1 MAELDEPSPQQLFEE
16 ARASQG
22 RGEHAQAVEL
32 LRRVVEQ
39 GGDWETRFRYA
50 NSLAVEGQIE
60 QAYEVWREVVAL
72 PEWNPSQVQGELA
85 GQFTEAMRHVSF
97 ETTVDA
103 DDPKSAYLQAKVA
116 QLFDQPDVVKH
127 ALIKTLTRG
136 HDYEDTLEWLMRLF
150 QQEGQY
156 DEALKLVEPLLMQAP
171 QSPALNY
178 WAGELSHQTG
188 RTAVAVRILA
198 NAVKLDPAR
207 WQGQARL
214 AEIYAAQHRFEEADV
229 AYQAA
234 LRLQPDDFDLIMGS
248 VEAAKRLYQFDR
260 ALELLEKATQLKPGD
275 LQVQIEFAQLCFQMG
290 AMARAVPGLELG
302 LRASPEDPQLLANL
316 ARAYYGTGQYDKA
329 APMLAKAL
337 QTTPDGEL
345 AYLCARS
352 LAELKQRP
360 QALEALKKAVE
371 LSPDR
376 PQYQASLGKELL
388 SLGQTEEALKALAAA
403 ADLEPK
409 NAMAQLNVAGV
420 YKKVGQ
426 TSSAMDSYLRAS
438 AIEPERV
445 DVHLQI
451 GVLGLTCDRL
461 EEAANAFI
469 EVLRLSPAP
478 HPMALA
484 GVAQIY
490 QRRGLSDVAVDFY
503 RQALQ
508 ANPGMSAAAQAVS
521 VIFAKDKDIE
531 GLLVFLTD
539 LLDFFKS
546 RPDDARALFST
557 FSSYLESKGLIG
569 FCTEISAL
577 FAERFPS
584 PEAFAER
591 SRLFMLRAEQLQ
603 SKGDAI
609 RAYHIL
615 QRLHG
620 FEPKPELAVR
630 LEAMRTALGAALESR
645 PEPPATPAPTAEAVL
660 DSMSPPAPAAVA
672 VEAPPAEEQPKEE
685 AKAEAEAEAEEP
697 SPEAAPNGE
706 QAPSEPRAELAQP
719 EPLPQPEFQPAVEP
733 AAEPAIEEADVAA
746 PEETPTPVPTE
757 PVEESALPSVV
768 EAEAETGNTE
778 FESPIET
785 QPTQPLENPADAQ
798 PAPPLEGA
806 TEASPAPHLEEPT
819 EASPA
824 PHLEDPLDAQPA
836 AELDSSAEPDPEP
849 EPVPTSENTDEPA
862 SVSEPEESPESA
874 PSDTSQTQP
883 ENESEPSE
891 QAATLANLEDPVNAQ
906 PAPHHEEPTE
916 ANPAPHFEDP
926 VNAQPA
932 AELDSSAEPE
942 PEPEPVPASEN
953 TDEPAPLSEPEEDPD
968 TVLSEAGQTQPENE
982 AEPSE
987 QAAPFD
993 HLPEAD
999 TPSEP
1004 EQDEPTSEKEAVVES
1019 PGSVPELEPT
1029 VATPASEPVP
1039 LATATEPEAEAQA
1052 QLTTDSVEVVVPPES
1067 FDPPEVA
1074 QPDPEPEIQP
1084 EPVSVVSPAEQPS
1097 PLPAPPP
1104 PSRFVRERFFE
1115 LRAHSHRP
1123 TQQHL
1128 WERSL
1133 GEYLLA
1139 SASSRA
1145 YKQPREIDEDT
1156 ADELC
1161 DIYLDSAKILRDAGW
1176 LEQACTTLSTALL
1189 YNPQHQAVAD
1199 ELEETVLEWVEF
1211 LDEEEAY
1218 EQALMLLEGQ
1228 WERRPGDKL
1237 RSRARALFGG
1247 WANAM
1252 RQEGDHYGAEAL
1264 EAHWATRMQYWE
1276 ALRSQWSARAASPW
1290 PPSWQ
1295 ESE

>member
-1 MAELDEPSPQQLFEE
+1 MAELDEPSPQQLLEE

-22 RGEHAQAVEL
+22 RGEHAEAVEL
-32 LRRVVEQ
+32 LRRVIEQ
-39 GGDWETRFRYA
+39 GGDWEARFRYA
-50 NSLAVEGQIE
+50 NSLAVEGQTE

-72 PEWNPSQVQGELA
+72 PEWDPSQVQGELA

-116 QLFDQPDVVKH
+116 QLFEQPDVVKH
-127 ALIKTLTRG
+127 ALIKTLTRH
-136 HDYEDTLEWLMRLF
+136 HDHEDTLEWLMRLF

-156 DEALKLVEPLLMQAP
+156 EEALKLVEPLLMQAP

-198 NAVKLDPAR
+198 NAVKLDPDR

-214 AEIYAAQHRFEEADV
+214 AEIYASQHRFEEADM

-234 LRLQPDDFDLIMGS
+234 LRLNPDDFDLVMGS

-290 AMARAVPGLELG
+290 AMAKAVPGLELG
-302 LRASPEDPQLLANL
+302 LRASPEDPLLSANL
-316 ARAYYGTGQYDKA
+316 ARAYYGTRQYEKA

-388 SLGQTEEALKALAAA
+388 SLGQTEEALTALAAA
-403 ADLEPK
+403 ASLEPE
-409 NAMAQLNVAGV
+409 NAMAQLTVAGL

-461 EEAANAFI
+461 EEAATAFI

-490 QRRGLSDVAVDFY
+490 QRRGLSEVAVDFY

-508 ANPGMSAAAQAVS
+508 ASPGMSAAAQAVC

-539 LLDFFKS
+539 LLNFFKS
-546 RPDDARALFST
+546 RPDDARALVST

-569 FCTEISAL
+569 FCTEIAAL
-577 FAERFPS
+577 FAEHFPS
-584 PEAFAER
+584 PEAFAQR
-591 SRLFMLRAEQLQ
+591 SRLFILRAEQLQ
-603 SKGDAI
+603 SKGDAV

-620 FEPKPELAVR
+620 FEPKPELVVR
-630 LEAMRTALGAALESR
+630 LEAMRTALGAA
-645 PEPPATPAPTAEAVL
+645 PAATTEAVL
-660 DSMSPPAPAAVA
+660 DNILPPAPPAAT
-672 VEAPPAEEQPKEE
+672 VEAPPSQDQPKE
-685 AKAEAEAEAEEP
+685 KAEEP
-697 SPEAAPNGE
+697 SPEPAPTSE
-706 QAPSEPRAELAQP
+706 QAPSELRTVLAQP
-719 EPLPQPEFQPAVEP
+719 EPSQQPAVEESEVPFPMPASESPMPEISTPDAPNQPELQP
-733 AAEPAIEEADVAA
+733 AAEPASAPVSEEGDVAVLN
-746 PEETPTPVPTE
+746 ETPARIPTE
-757 PVEESALPSVV
+757 LVEESALPSAI
-768 EAEAETGNTE
+768 EAEVENGDHE
-778 FESPIET
+778 PVPGFESPVDTQPSEGPPTPNFEGPIET
-785 QPTQPLENPADAQ
+785 
-798 PAPPLEGA
+798 
-806 TEASPAPHLEEPT
+806 SPAPHLEEPAVAKP
-819 EASPA
+819 AS
-824 PHLEDPLDAQPA
+824 EF
-836 AELDSSAEPDPEP
+836 ESSAETGLTPPP
-849 EPVPTSENTDEPA
+849 ENTTETEL
-862 SVSEPEESPESA
+862 SEPEKGPDTA
-874 PSDTSQTQP
+874 LSDISQTQP
-883 ENESEPSE
+883 ENESDPSDQAPAFAHLSEADAPSE
-891 QAATLANLEDPVNAQ
+891 QEQQEPTSEPVAELAQDATSAIEVPRSPETTLATKTETLATEF
-906 PAPHHEEPTE
+906 EEPLATETE
-916 ANPAPHFEDP
+916 AV
-926 VNAQPA
+926 VNEPGSIA
-932 AELDSSAEPE
+932 PE
-942 PEPEPVPASEN
+942 PEPPVTTS
-953 TDEPAPLSEPEEDPD
+953 TSEPAP
-968 TVLSEAGQTQPENE
+968 
-982 AEPSE
+982 PSTK
-987 QAAPFD
+987 P
-993 HLPEAD
+993 
-999 TPSEP
+999 
-1004 EQDEPTSEKEAVVES
+1004 
-1019 PGSVPELEPT
+1019 
-1029 VATPASEPVP
+1029 
-1039 LATATEPEAEAQA
+1039 EPEAQA
-1052 QLTTDSVEVVVPPES
+1052 N
-1067 FDPPEVA
+1067 
-1074 QPDPEPEIQP
+1074 PEPEGSAIEPAATEHATAQP
-1084 EPVSVVSPAEQPS
+1084 EPAMVPEGSPAEQPS
-1097 PLPAPPP
+1097 PLGPAPRP
-1104 PSRFVRERFFE
+1104 PSRFLRERLFE

-1145 YKQPREIDEDT
+1145 YKQPRELDED
-1156 ADELC
+1156 AANELC
-1161 DIYLDSAKILRDAGW
+1161 DIYLDSAKIFRDAGW
-1176 LEQACTTLSTALL
+1176 LEQACTTLSSALL
-1189 YNPQHQAVAD
+1189 YNPQHQAALD

-1218 EQALMLLEGQ
+1218 EQALMLLEGH

-1237 RSRARALFGG
+1237 RSRARTLFGS

-1252 RQEGDHYGAEAL
+1252 RQEGDHYGAEAI

-1290 PPSWQ
+1290 PPCWQ
-1295 ESE
+1295 ESV